1 MFWLYLEHIL
11 LYWPFEFRKVGKLHL
26 TSIVAY
32 ILPMHSFLFMHWRR
46 LKSCTPAKKPLCDWS
61 IRWARLS
68 LVEGSAFP
76 GCLANV
82 AACLN
87 SCFMHTNFHTNLRK
101 TSPPH
106 HYIIITSTWY
116 QPFEATISA
125 QVHHNYFPNYQPGG
139 AFTFDRSRLVN
150 SSPKWFIFKRF
161 FSEFLCQSLI
171 ISKSIKLSLF
181 SVVSYVHYHPMERL
195 S

>member
-1 MFWLYLEHIL
+1 MRGSLQRKQGLQFHHLMSLDTPSSHWYAKKVFLIFFLLVFQLGERLWAHWEHIL

-61 IRWARLS
+61 IRCARLS

-106 HYIIITSTWY
+106 HYIIITPTWY
-116 QPFEATISA
+116 QPFEATISTS
-125 QVHHNYFPNYQPGG
+125 QIFSQFSTWWSFYLLTGPQDFSCP
-139 AFTFDRSRLVN
+139 VN
-150 SSPKWFIFKRF
+150 
-161 FSEFLCQSLI
+161 
-171 ISKSIKLSLF
+171 
-181 SVVSYVHYHPMERL
+181 
-195 S
+195 

>member
-1 MFWLYLEHIL
+1 
-11 LYWPFEFRKVGKLHL
+11 
-26 TSIVAY
+26 
-32 ILPMHSFLFMHWRR
+32 MHSFLFMHWRR

-125 QVHHNYFPNYQPGG
+125 QVHHNYFPNHQPGG
-139 AFTFDRSRLVN
+139 AFTFDRSPGYFL
-150 SSPKWFIFKRF
+150 SSQIISEIIYLQIFKRF
-161 FSEFLCQSLI
+161 SSKGTHPCTSSSEQGGGKRVLEAF
-171 ISKSIKLSLF
+171 F
-181 SVVSYVHYHPMERL
+181 
-195 S
+195 